1 MQSSLL
7 RFIDVLRSHALPIS
21 PAETLD
27 AAAAMD
33 LVGYG
38 DRQMLRD
45 ALAVTLAKSAREE
58 ETFRSCFDRFFDQQA
73 SDFSDVGDRDG
84 SESIAAQ
91 DLEQESPGQ
100 QRAEAD
106 GNGESPGGGAGS
118 ADAGS
123 TDEQRLQAAAGDSPA
138 LRDLLK
144 GDLLPALLE
153 NQRGTLSAALRRAA
167 AEAELER
174 IRLFTQKGQF
184 TRRILDA
191 LGDGDLRDAVLEL
204 EKNHSP
210 ALPTLR
216 RYRDILRG
224 QVRDFVEQQYLLHA
238 EGRNDAFMDDIL
250 SQTRLANIDRRHVD
264 RVRLQVRRMARRL
277 ASRHS
282 SRRRRVT
289 RGQLHMS
296 KTLRSGIAHDG
307 VLFQTHWRARK
318 RDKAQVMAICDVSG
332 SVAAYAGF
340 LLMFLYSLQD
350 VLPRMRSF
358 AFSHHLGEI
367 SQLFEEEPLE
377 RAIELANWRF
387 GGATDYGGSLRDFS
401 RLALDDINRS
411 TSVIILGDARNNRG
425 DPELDIMHSIYQRS
439 KQVLW
444 LNPEPRQ
451 AWGTGDSEMLRYQSA
466 CNYSAPCGNLQQLE
480 RVVDQLLKSLR

>member
-7 RFIDVLRSHALPIS
+7 RFVEVLRSHSLPVS

-38 DRQMLRD
+38 DRESLRS
-45 ALAVTLAKSAREE
+45 ALAATLAKSQREE
-58 ETFRSCFDRFFDQQA
+58 ETFHACFERFFDQQA
-73 SDFSDVGDRDG
+73 SDFKTAADGGSAGDEPGPATTADASPG
-84 SESIAAQ
+84 
-91 DLEQESPGQ
+91 DSPGQ
-100 QRAEAD
+100 A
-106 GNGESPGGGAGS
+106 GGAASGGAN
-118 ADAGS
+118 ADAA
-123 TDEQRLQAAAGDSPA
+123 RLAAAAGESAA
-138 LRDLLK
+138 LRQLLD

-167 AEAELER
+167 ADVELHR
-174 IRLFTQKGQF
+174 IQMFTQKGQF

-191 LGDGDLRDAVLEL
+191 LGEQLLRDAVVEL
-204 EKNHSP
+204 ERTQSP
-210 ALPTLR
+210 ALHTLR
-216 RYRDILRG
+216 RYRDVLREA
-224 QVRDFVEQQYLLHA
+224 VRDHVEQQYLLHA
-238 EGRNDAFMDDIL
+238 EGRNDAFMDQVL
-250 SQTRLANIDRRHVD
+250 EKTRLSNIDRRHMA
-264 RVRLQVRRMARRL
+264 RVREQVRRMARKL

-282 SRRRRVT
+282 ARRRSVR

-296 KTLRSGIAHDG
+296 RTLRAGVAHDG

-318 RDKAQVMAICDVSG
+318 RDKAQVLAICDVSG

-367 SQLFEEEPLE
+367 SDLFRDEPVE
-377 RAIELANWRF
+377 RAIELANWRY
-387 GGATDYGGSLRDFS
+387 GGATDYGGSLRDFA

-425 DPELDIMHSIYQRS
+425 NPELEIMHSIYQRS

-466 CNYSAPCGNLQQLE
+466 CNFCAPCGNLRQLE
-480 RVVDQLLKSLR
+480 RVIDQFLTSVR

>member
-7 RFIDVLRSHALPIS
+7 RFIEVLRSHSLPVS

-27 AAAAMD
+27 AAAAME

-38 DRQMLRD
+38 NRSALAD
-45 ALAVTLAKSAREE
+45 ALATTLAKSQREE
-58 ETFRSCFDRFFDQQA
+58 ETFHACFNRFFDQQT
-73 SDFSDVGDRDG
+73 SNFHT
-84 SESIAAQ
+84 
-91 DLEQESPGQ
+91 
-100 QRAEAD
+100 
-106 GNGESPGGGAGS
+106 GAGS
-118 ADAGS
+118 DNDGEGGPTEAHESTNSAEQARAQEDGSAGS
-123 TDEQRLQAAAGDSPA
+123 GASSDGQRLAEAAAQSPA
-138 LRDLLK
+138 LQALLS
-144 GDLLPALLE
+144 GELMPALLE
-153 NQRGTLSAALRRAA
+153 NQRATLSAALRRAA
-167 AEAELER
+167 ADVQLER
-174 IRLFTQKGQF
+174 IRMFTQKGQY

-191 LGDGDLRDAVLEL
+191 LGEGQLRDAVIEL
-204 EKNHSP
+204 ERSDSP
-210 ALPTLR
+210 ALETLR
-216 RYRDILRG
+216 RYRDVLRE
-224 QVRDFVEQQYLLHA
+224 QVRDFVQKEYLLHA

-250 SQTRLANIDRRHVD
+250 SKTRLSNIDRRHVD
-264 RVRLQVRRMARRL
+264 RVRLQVRRMARKL

-282 SRRRRVT
+282 SRRRQVK
-289 RGQLHMS
+289 RGQLNMGR
-296 KTLRSGIAHDG
+296 TMRAGIAHDG
-307 VLFQTHWRARK
+307 VLFRTHWRNRK
-318 RDKAQVMAICDVSG
+318 RDKAQVMALCDVSG

-367 SQLFEEEPLE
+367 SDLFENEPLE

-425 DPELDIMHSIYQRS
+425 NPELDIMNSIYQRS

-451 AWGTGDSEMLRYQSA
+451 AWGSGDSEMLRYQSA
-466 CNYSAPCGNLQQLE
+466 CHVCAPCGNLQQLE
-480 RVVDQLLKSLR
+480 RVIDQLLKSAR